1 MKVCCP
7 SYTFCCN
14 NGQRCCPKNIN
25 PIVELITKPQIIKP
39 IGGVIPEVI
48 EAFEE
53 PLISA
58 QPIEQ
63 IGKVS
68 IPEYFQYSEKLT
80 LKP

>member
-14 NGQRCCPKNIN
+14 NGQRCCPKNSN

-53 PLISA
+53 PLVSA

-68 IPEYFQYSEKLT
+68 
-80 LKP
+80 